1 MALKPPAGMDPTYDW
16 SSYANRL
23 TADSDTDKKRTAAAA
38 AGIALIT
45 KNIFDDELTK
55 NTVNKLS
62 KIESDKGVTDSLITK
77 RFTER
82 DLYINKIKELGGQ
95 INISTND
102 KGDVEFNIDNKDAV
116 KNKLRKQE
124 VALAQ
129 ENLPLKG
136 YSDLRVLTEASKEQ
150 AFRKADLR
158 YVKLV
163 DKKNLYDWS
172 LRTKE
177 EAQSIV
183 EPLYRAAAGSLNKS
197 RYRDIIAKK
206 FTEITGNYV
215 ENPQDTYLK
224 EARRSVEKAYNL
236 RDTEYSKLLSK
247 ADKEAQIIGEE
258 ELNEIL
264 TTLNSAKDNP
274 NISKETQKKIESRIN
289 LLDPPKVQALSLP
302 VDQANLF
309 IVAAGNAQFG
319 DDAMKDPAK
328 ALAEVESRY
337 RTQSLI
343 AGGKHDPASLYLSSL
358 PMKKDKNFADF
369 HSPSDRV
376 KLLTKRDVDLF
387 MEKEKEKDTMTYPTN
402 PNAQEEYEKY
412 NTKLLQFV
420 TIGNVNASGGIS
432 YSRKEL
438 LPEIKLAHDELMYGY
453 LKEEIIDELIKLDE
467 VPVTSKN
474 KNELAGSKLKL
485 EYKIASL
492 AEQYKNV
499 NKGDAYET
507 FNSLYN
513 TNIAQLQGYQ
523 TNSYDGQLASS
534 KIKNNAG
541 IILRVIDNIINTAK
555 NSGDVERAAD
565 AQKLKDSG
573 TLGSMD
579 TIARVLT
586 LSQMTA
592 AYGNSGHVT
601 AQWYRRNAVMIED
614 LLYDIAVEL
623 DRNFE
628 IPNINVNRG
637 TGNP

>member
-1 MALKPPAGMDPTYDW
+1 MYG
-16 SSYANRL
+16 
-23 TADSDTDKKRTAAAA
+23 
-38 AGIALIT
+38 
-45 KNIFDDELTK
+45 
-55 NTVNKLS
+55 
-62 KIESDKGVTDSLITK
+62 
-77 RFTER
+77 
-82 DLYINKIKELGGQ
+82 
-95 INISTND
+95 
-102 KGDVEFNIDNKDAV
+102 
-116 KNKLRKQE
+116 E
-124 VALAQ
+124 VAM
-129 ENLPLKG
+129 N
-136 YSDLRVLTEASKEQ
+136 
-150 AFRKADLR
+150 
-158 YVKLV
+158 
-163 DKKNLYDWS
+163 
-172 LRTKE
+172 
-177 EAQSIV
+177 
-183 EPLYRAAAGSLNKS
+183 
-197 RYRDIIAKK
+197 
-206 FTEITGNYV
+206 
-215 ENPQDTYLK
+215 
-224 EARRSVEKAYNL
+224 
-236 RDTEYSKLLSK
+236 
-247 ADKEAQIIGEE
+247 
-258 ELNEIL
+258 
-264 TTLNSAKDNP
+264 
-274 NISKETQKKIESRIN
+274 
-289 LLDPPKVQALSLP
+289 
-302 VDQANLF
+302 
-309 IVAAGNAQFG
+309 
-319 DDAMKDPAK
+319 DPAK
-328 ALAEVESRY
+328 ALAGVESRY
-337 RTQSLI
+337 QTQSLI
-343 AGGKHDPASLYLSSL
+343 ANGNHDPASLYLASL

-402 PNAQEEYEKY
+402 PNAQEEYEKH
-412 NTKLLQFV
+412 NTKVLQFV

-453 LKEEIIDELIKLDE
+453 LKEELIDELIKLDE

-523 TNSYDGQLASS
+523 TDSYDGQLASS

-541 IILRVIDNIINTAK
+541 IILRVIDNIITAAE
-555 NSGDVERAAD
+555 NSGDVERAAA
-565 AQKLKDSG
+565 AQNLKDSG
-573 TLGSMD
+573 TLRSMD

-601 AQWYRRNAVMIED
+601 AQWYRRNGVMIED